1 MFLGEIVSLKSD
13 DEASL
18 ESDPLCGGAPERNA
32 HHRPIKVNDLWNH
45 IKEMKLNRCV
55 GFKREYEVKHSY
67 DLDKLPIQRS
77 GGWGGRGV
85 PPSCIK
91 DFCLSTKSL
100 KKPQTNTYQFHGKN
114 PISEE

>member
-18 ESDPLCGGAPERNA
+18 ESDPLCGGAPERNT

-55 GFKREYEVKHSY
+55 GFKREYEVKQLYHS
-67 DLDKLPIQRS
+67 KASFTRPPI
-77 GGWGGRGV
+77 V
-85 PPSCIK
+85 
-91 DFCLSTKSL
+91 L
-100 KKPQTNTYQFHGKN
+100 KVFGFQM
-114 PISEE
+114 EM

>member
-32 HHRPIKVNDLWNH
+32 HHRPIQVNDLWNH

-55 GFKREYEVKHSY
+55 GFKREYEVKYLYLFCMAAYCGTDFWLSN
-67 DLDKLPIQRS
+67 
-77 GGWGGRGV
+77 GGVLLRF
-85 PPSCIK
+85 I
-91 DFCLSTKSL
+91 
-100 KKPQTNTYQFHGKN
+100 
-114 PISEE
+114 